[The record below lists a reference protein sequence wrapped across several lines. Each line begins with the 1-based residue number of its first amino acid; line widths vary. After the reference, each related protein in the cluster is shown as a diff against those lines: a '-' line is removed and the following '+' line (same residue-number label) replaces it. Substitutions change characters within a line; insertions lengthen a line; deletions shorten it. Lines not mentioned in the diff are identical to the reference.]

1 MHAADYSVCCGSIS
15 NLEKVKFP
23 ENSLNFSRVL
33 DEKNFFSKVLFLRG
47 SGPFVRIF
55 SEI

>member
-1 MHAADYSVCCGSIS
+1 MHAADYFDCCGSIS

-23 ENSLNFSRVL
+23 ENSLNFSRFL
-33 DEKNFFSKVLFLRG
+33 DERNFFSKVLFLRG